1 MKRATTNADI
11 TNNTSSDTRSWAH
24 FHASA
29 ANGGEE
35 GEGEGKMRIVL
46 DMKPEVFSPK
56 GIKETTIVIRRLAA
70 VEAAGYKRR
79 RFWMQC

>member
-11 TNNTSSDTRSWAH
+11 TNNTSSDSRSWAH

-56 GIKETTIVIRRLAA
+56 GLKETTIVIRRLAA
-70 VEAAGYKRR
+70 VEAVG
-79 RFWMQC
+79 